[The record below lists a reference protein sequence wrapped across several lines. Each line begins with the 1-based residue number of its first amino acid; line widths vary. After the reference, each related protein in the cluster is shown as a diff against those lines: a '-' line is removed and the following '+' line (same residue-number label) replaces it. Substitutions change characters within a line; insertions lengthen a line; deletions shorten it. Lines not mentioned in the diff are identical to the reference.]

1 MKKNFFLIGCIAFPI
16 LAVIAFFIGLKQPY
30 NRYDYSK
37 PVKSNSWLQ
46 ISPNGMVMDYN
57 EVEYGF
63 MGKFTSVDDICSKI
77 KKAAFDNNIKG
88 IYIKPGFIQIN
99 TTGINEIGTAISEFK
114 QTGKPVLAFLDM
126 QSQKDYLLA
135 SYADKIGME
144 PSASAGLFF
153 DGVQANISF
162 YKNLLDKLGLKI
174 NVIKSGTYKGYGETY
189 SSTSL
194 SSETHSN
201 LKDVLGDRYNLIIDK
216 ISKQRKLSTEQV
228 KDIFEKRPDLFISAN
243 YAKEVGLI
251 DDVVTKDAFLKQNNI
266 EKKQLLLINDYSSAS
281 INKSV
286 KNKIA
291 VCYLQGSI
299 TPKIASQLPEGINS
313 DKVQNII
320 EQIQKDKSIKAVVL
334 RINSPG
340 GSALESDIIYKKM
353 EQLKSQL
360 PIVVSMGGVA
370 ASGGY
375 YISAPADYIV
385 ADPFTI
391 TGSIGV
397 IQLLPDATELGKKI
411 GINNQTIAYGKFA
424 DAYNFL
430 TPPSS
435 ELLVSLQRSSD
446 NVYNEFKQRV
456 VKYRKIDYD
465 ELENLAGGRI
475 WSAEDA
481 MQNHLIDQVGSLND
495 AIMKAAELA
504 KIKTYQTTVLPQKKQ
519 YWEYL
524 FEQIN
529 QWQVVHKPI
538 SIKDLSD
545 IVINQM
551 RDIFK
556 PYSVLCI
563 MPFELE

>member
-1 MKKNFFLIGCIAFPI
+1 
-16 LAVIAFFIGLKQPY
+16 
-30 NRYDYSK
+30 
-37 PVKSNSWLQ
+37 
-46 ISPNGMVMDYN
+46 
-57 EVEYGF
+57 
-63 MGKFTSVDDICSKI
+63 
-77 KKAAFDNNIKG
+77 
-88 IYIKPGFIQIN
+88 
-99 TTGINEIGTAISEFK
+99 
-114 QTGKPVLAFLDM
+114 
-126 QSQKDYLLA
+126 
-135 SYADKIGME
+135 
-144 PSASAGLFF
+144 
-153 DGVQANISF
+153 
-162 YKNLLDKLGLKI
+162 
-174 NVIKSGTYKGYGETY
+174 
-189 SSTSL
+189 
-194 SSETHSN
+194 
-201 LKDVLGDRYNLIIDK
+201 
-216 ISKQRKLSTEQV
+216 
-228 KDIFEKRPDLFISAN
+228 
-243 YAKEVGLI
+243 
-251 DDVVTKDAFLKQNNI
+251 
-266 EKKQLLLINDYSSAS
+266 
-281 INKSV
+281 
-286 KNKIA
+286 
-291 VCYLQGSI
+291 
-299 TPKIASQLPEGINS
+299 
-313 DKVQNII
+313 
-320 EQIQKDKSIKAVVL
+320 
-334 RINSPG
+334 
-340 GSALESDIIYKKM
+340 
-353 EQLKSQL
+353 
-360 PIVVSMGGVA
+360 
-370 ASGGY
+370 
-375 YISAPADYIV
+375 
-385 ADPFTI
+385 TI